1 MRKNYTL
8 LVLGIGFLLSQQLRA
23 QVALPYF
30 SGFDTT
36 SQQTG
41 WMEYKKAA
49 TTFSHWSYASF
60 GAFSAPNSVG
70 HDYSPSTGITLTDN
84 WFVSPG
90 FSIANGGK
98 LDSIRY
104 KFSGFSS
111 PVDGDTIGIYLLKGS
126 QDPASASAIE
136 LLFDFRG
143 SEYQTDNTWRV
154 KTNIALA
161 STAGLC
167 YLAIRYRNTDCS
179 SKWLTVNFD
188 NIAISG
194 SGSTFTHETDNNWSD
209 MEIFPNPSIGV
220 LKVKHGGNI
229 SILVQN
235 EIGQTVYS
243 SACIKDPAS
252 TEIDLSNQ
260 SKGIYFLTLS
270 HGQERMTR
278 KIALQ

>member
-1 MRKNYTL
+1 MKKINL
-8 LVLGIGFLLSQQLRA
+8 LVTFGLGFILSQQLRA

-36 SQQTG
+36 SQQAG
-41 WMEYKKAA
+41 WMEYKKGS
-49 TTFSHWSYASF
+49 TQFSHWSYASF

-90 FSIANGGK
+90 FAIANGGK

-104 KFSGFSS
+104 SFSGFST

-126 QDPASASAIE
+126 QDPAAASAIE

-143 SEYQTDNTWRV
+143 SEYQTDNTWRA
-154 KTNIALA
+154 KTNIALTA
-161 STAGLC
+161 STGLC

-194 SGSTFTHETDNNWSD
+194 SGSTFIKEFENSWSD
-209 MEIFPNPSIGV
+209 LQLFPNPSSGV
-220 LKVKHGGNI
+220 VTVKNAGDAH
-229 SILVQN
+229 ILVQN

-243 SACIKDPAS
+243 SDSAPDSAS
-252 TEIDLSNQ
+252 TEIDLFGLP
-260 SKGIYFLTLS
+260 KGIYFITLNKG
-270 HGQERMTR
+270 HERMTR

>member
-1 MRKNYTL
+1 MRKSYIL
-8 LVLGIGFLLSQQLRA
+8 LALGISFLLSQQLRA
-23 QVALPYF
+23 QTALPYF

-36 SQQTG
+36 SQQAG

-60 GAFSAPNSVG
+60 GAYSAPNSVG

-90 FSIANGGK
+90 FAIANGGK

-104 KFSGFSS
+104 KFSGFSN

-126 QDPASASAIE
+126 QDPAAASAIE

-161 STAGLC
+161 STNGLC
-167 YLAIRYRNTDCS
+167 YFAIRYRNTDCS

-194 SGSTFTHETDNNWSD
+194 SGSTFTREWESSLNEV
-209 MEIFPNPSIGV
+209 EIFPNPSGGV
-220 LKVKHGGNI
+220 FMVKNSGNAAIQIQNAVGQKVLSMSALKDQGAI
-229 SILVQN
+229 
-235 EIGQTVYS
+235 
-243 SACIKDPAS
+243 
-252 TEIDLSNQ
+252 EIDLSNQ
-260 SKGIYFLTLS
+260 PRGIYFMTIS
-270 HGQERMTR
+270 NGRETMTR